1 MGNLARFVWNFILI
15 LVAGVVIQRLTGE
28 SGGMTFWGLLAMACV
43 MNFLGYIEGFVRG
56 RA

>member
-1 MGNLARFVWNFILI
+1 MGKRFVWNFILA
-15 LVAGVVIQRLTGE
+15 LVAAVVIQRLTGE

-43 MNFLGYIEGFVRG
+43 MNFLGYIEGFGRG